1 MESNQ
6 LIPIKNVYYMLSYA
20 FQVLNESG
28 YKKLATE
35 EFENVGDLC
44 AAILIRGISNQ
55 IKRGLSRE
63 YIPETESL
71 SSLRGKINI
80 SESIKS
86 NSIIKNQMICT
97 YDEFSLNSYM
107 NRIIKTTVDLLLKA
121 DISKNRKK
129 ELRKLM
135 IFFSEVEALDPHRI
149 NWKMQY
155 NRNNQTYQMLI
166 AICFLVIKG
175 LLQSSSNGGTKLMDF
190 FDEQR
195 MCHLYEKFIL
205 EYYRKE
211 HPEIKADALQ
221 IPWVLGDD
229 DSRDMLPIMQTDI
242 TLRSKSGDKI
252 LVIDAKYYSHNTQQ
266 QFGKN
271 TIHSGNLYQVF
282 TYVKNLEA
290 LNTNK
295 NQIVSG
301 MLLYAKTTEQ
311 IQPDNKYNMSGN
323 SIAVRT
329 LDLNQDFF
337 EIAKNLD
344 EIANDYFQ
352 LNYCL

>member
-20 FQVLNESG
+20 FQVLNEAG

-35 EFENVGDLC
+35 EFENIGDLC
-44 AAILIRGISNQ
+44 AAILIKGISSQ
-55 IKRGLSRE
+55 IKRGLVRE
-63 YIPETESL
+63 YIPETEAL
-71 SSLRGKINI
+71 SSLKGRINI
-80 SESIKS
+80 SDSIKS
-86 NSIIKNQMICT
+86 NSIIKNQMVCT
-97 YDEFSLNSYM
+97 YDEFSLNSYV
-107 NRIIKTTVDLLLKA
+107 NRIIKTTVEILLKS

-129 ELRKLM
+129 ELRKLI
-135 IFFSEVEALDPHRI
+135 IFFSEVEVLDPYRI
-149 NWKMQY
+149 NWKIQY

-166 AICFLVIKG
+166 SICYLVIKG
-175 LLQSSSNGGTKLMDF
+175 LLQSSSSGGTKLMDF

-221 IPWVLGDD
+221 IPWALADD
-229 DSRDMLPIMQTDI
+229 DSTDMLPIMQTDI
-242 TLRSKSGDKI
+242 TLRSKSVDRV
-252 LVIDAKYYSHNTQQ
+252 LVIDAKYYSHNTQS

-290 LNTNK
+290 LNTDNT
-295 NQIVSG
+295 QEIAG
-301 MLLYAKTTEQ
+301 MLLYAKTVDQ
-311 IQPDNKYNMSGN
+311 VQPDSTFHMSGN
-323 SIAVRT
+323 TIFVKN
-329 LDLNQDFF
+329 LDLNQDFAD
-337 EIAKNLD
+337 ISNALD
-344 EIANDYFQ
+344 QIANSYFAKEAV
-352 LNYCL
+352 

>member
-35 EFENVGDLC
+35 EFENIGDLC
-44 AAILIRGISNQ
+44 AAILIKGISNQ
-55 IKRGLSRE
+55 IKRGLNKE
-63 YIPETESL
+63 YIAETEAL
-71 SSLRGKINI
+71 SSLRGRINI

-86 NSIIKNQMICT
+86 NSIIKNQMVCS
-97 YDEFSLNSYM
+97 YDEFSINSYM
-107 NRIIKTTVDLLLKA
+107 NRIIKTTVELLLKA

-135 IFFSEVEALDPHRI
+135 IFFTEVEILDPHRI
-149 NWKMQY
+149 NWMMQY

-175 LLQSSSNGGTKLMDF
+175 LLQSSSCGGTKLMDF

-221 IPWVLGDD
+221 IPWVLGEG
-229 DSRDMLPIMQTDI
+229 DSKEMLPIMQTDI
-242 TLRSKSGDKI
+242 TLRSKSGDRI
-252 LVIDAKYYSHNTQQ
+252 LVIDAKYYSHNTQV

-271 TIHSGNLYQVF
+271 SIHSGNLYQVF

-290 LNTNK
+290 VNIDRSK
-295 NQIVSG
+295 KISG

-311 IQPDNKYNMSGN
+311 IQPNNKYNMSGN
-323 SIAVRT
+323 EIFVRT
-329 LDLNQDFF
+329 LDLNHDFK
-337 EIAKNLD
+337 EIVMTLD
-344 EIANDYFQ
+344 EIVSNYFI
-352 LNYCL
+352 

>member
-1 MESNQ
+1 
-6 LIPIKNVYYMLSYA
+6 MLSYA
-20 FQVLNESG
+20 FQVLQEDG

-35 EFENVGDLC
+35 EFDNISDLC
-44 AAILIRGISNQ
+44 AAILIKGISNQ
-55 IKRGLSRE
+55 VKRGLIRE
-63 YIPETESL
+63 YISETEAL
-71 SSLRGKINI
+71 SSLRGRINL
-80 SESIKS
+80 SESIKN
-86 NSIIKNQMICT
+86 NSIIKNQMVCT

-107 NRIIKTTVDLLLKA
+107 NRIIKTTVELLLKA

-129 ELRKLM
+129 ELRKLN
-135 IFFSEVEALDPHRI
+135 IFFAEVDVLDPHRI
-149 NWKMQY
+149 NWKQQY
-155 NRNNQTYQMLI
+155 NKNNQTYQMI
-166 AICFLVIKG
+166 ISICFLVIKG

-221 IPWVLGDD
+221 IPWVLGED
-229 DSRDMLPIMQTDI
+229 DSKDMLPIMQTDI

-252 LVIDAKYYSHNTQQ
+252 LVIDAKYYSHNTQS

-290 LNTNK
+290 VNINK
-295 NQIVSG
+295 AKIISG
-301 MLLYAKTTEQ
+301 MLLYAKTVDQ
-311 IQPDNKYNMSGN
+311 VQPDNTYHMSGN
-323 SIAVRT
+323 KISVKN
-329 LDLNQDFF
+329 LDLNQNFSYIANALDD
-337 EIAKNLD
+337 IAKAFFD
-344 EIANDYFQ
+344 ESNASLIQ
-352 LNYCL
+352 RR

>member
-1 MESNQ
+1 
-6 LIPIKNVYYMLSYA
+6 MLSYA
-20 FQVLNESG
+20 FKVLSEGG

-35 EFENVGDLC
+35 DFKNVGDLC
-44 AAILIRGISNQ
+44 AAILIKGISNQ
-55 IKRGLSRE
+55 VKRGLGRE
-63 YIPETESL
+63 YISETEAL
-71 SSLRGKINI
+71 SSLRGRIDL

-86 NSIIKNQMICT
+86 NSIVKNQMVCI

-107 NRIIKTTVDLLLKA
+107 NRIIKTTVELLLKS

-135 IFFSEVEALDPHRI
+135 IFFVDVELLNPHRI

-166 AICFLVIKG
+166 SICFLVVKG
-175 LLQSSSNGGTKLMDF
+175 LLQSSSKGGTKLMDF

-205 EYYRKE
+205 EYYRVE

-221 IPWVLGDD
+221 IPWVLGEGDNK
-229 DSRDMLPIMQTDI
+229 DMLPVMRTDI
-242 TLRSKSGDKI
+242 TLRSKSGDKV
-252 LVIDAKYYSHNTQQ
+252 LVIDAKYYSHNTQIQ
-266 QFGKN
+266 YGKN

-290 LNTNK
+290 MNK
-295 NQIVSG
+295 DNEQIISG
-301 MLLYAKTTEQ
+301 MLLYAKTVEQ

-323 SIAVRT
+323 EISVRT
-329 LDLNQDFF
+329 LDLNQDFQQIK
-337 EIAKNLD
+337 EQLD
-344 EIANDYFQ
+344 GIVCDFFKKAV
-352 LNYCL
+352 

>member
-20 FQVLNESG
+20 FQVLSESG

-35 EFENVGDLC
+35 EFENIGDLC
-44 AAILIRGISNQ
+44 AAILIKGISSQ

-63 YIPETESL
+63 YISETEAL
-71 SSLRGKINI
+71 SSLRGRINI

-86 NSIIKNQMICT
+86 NSIIKNQMVCT

-107 NRIIKTTVDLLLKA
+107 NRIIKTTVELLLKA

-135 IFFSEVEALDPHRI
+135 IFFAEVEVLDPHRI

-175 LLQSSSNGGTKLMDF
+175 LLQSSSEGGTKLMDF

-229 DSRDMLPIMQTDI
+229 DSKEMLPIMQTDI
-242 TLRSKSGDKI
+242 TLRSKSEDKI
-252 LVIDAKYYSHNTQQ
+252 LVIDAKYYSHNTQS

-271 TIHSGNLYQVF
+271 SIHSGNLYQVF

-290 LNTNK
+290 VNTDK
-295 NQIVSG
+295 SQKIAG

-323 SIAVRT
+323 EITVRT
-329 LDLNQDFF
+329 LDLNQDFIK
-337 EIAKNLD
+337 IAGALD
-344 EIANDYFQ
+344 EIATSYFG
-352 LNYCL
+352 